1 MIFLCYL
8 PLTFSFVFLLIRSI
22 ITFCAQKLI
31 KKARHADASLPLAK
45 LGCARYKNSSKLGFH
60 SLAQVFTN
68 ALCSRRIM
76 RALGRTLARHSR
88 LSLVCRVLRNALRVA
103 ILRKCNCHTAFER
116 PRTMACKQA
125 ALRWIFQRCRYAV
138 GGELPLQYGALV
150 VYRGTMVTPI
160 KNRHRQN
167 HS

>member
-8 PLTFSFVFLLIRSI
+8 PLTFCLILLIVHSI
-22 ITFCAQKLI
+22 LYFLCDRKYQR
-31 KKARHADASLPLAK
+31 ARHAGK
-45 LGCARYKNSSKLGFH
+45 I
-60 SLAQVFTN
+60 FTN

-76 RALGRTLARHSR
+76 RALGRALVRHSR
-88 LSLVCRVLRNALRVA
+88 LSFVCRVLRNALRVA

-116 PRTMACKQA
+116 PRTMACSQQGST
-125 ALRWIFQRCRYAV
+125 LCCLRCRCFLKLHSA
-138 GGELPLQYGALV
+138 
-150 VYRGTMVTPI
+150 MVFTHTRVIPI